1 MGTDQTRHISS
12 LAEKALELNPKLGRS
27 AVERAEEFV
36 RRGSEDPTVRVLQ
49 AAQLIM
55 EAEEAALAGD
65 DGGTVMV
72 APDDTPTARVLAE
85 EFCEAVAPE
94 VRRLRTRLF
103 GSDEPPFPDDRA
115 SALEWMEEMRADDA
129 WGTPWSSEE
138 AAWVEE
144 RVEELREA
152 ADRITVELSQLLGR
166 PFEGIR
172 PVPATPATFVDASGQ
187 TKLFGYRTGSEL
199 WRLADLTRT
208 IARATGFREP
218 DVVLYVLCGEPP
230 TLPRIVARSK
240 GRRRSVG
247 DGVVDRA
254 EVNATVLAPDITLE
268 DLEELRAFIRSAW
281 TRKDGGPPPT
291 FVRWERNL
299 LRMMR
304 EEGAADR
311 ERQPRGFWSDI
322 LERWNEAYPDDA
334 LTPSSLR
341 KRWSRLQE
349 KRDQLG
355 LGGGT
360 DGET

>member
-1 MGTDQTRHISS
+1 MASHQTRHISS
-12 LAEKALELNPKLGRS
+12 LAERALELNPKLSRS

-36 RRGSEDPTVRVLQ
+36 RRGAEDPTVRVVE
-49 AAQLIM
+49 AARLIM
-55 EAEEAALAGD
+55 EAEEAALSGD
-65 DGGTVMV
+65 DGGTVMA
-72 APDDTPTARVLAE
+72 APHDTPTARVLAE
-85 EFCEAVAPE
+85 EFCEAIAPE
-94 VRRLRTRLF
+94 VRRLRSEVF

-115 SALEWMEEMRADDA
+115 SALEWIEEMRADDA
-129 WGTPWSSEE
+129 WGTPWSSDE

-144 RVEELREA
+144 RVEELREE

-187 TKLFGYRTGSEL
+187 TKRFGYRTGSEL
-199 WRLADLTRT
+199 WRLADLTRSV
-208 IARATGFREP
+208 ARATGFREP
-218 DVVLYVLCGEPP
+218 AVVLHILCGEPP

-247 DGVVDRA
+247 EGVVDRA
-254 EVNATVLAPDITLE
+254 EVSATVLAPDITLE

-291 FVRWERNL
+291 FEPWERDMLN
-299 LRMMR
+299 MMR
-304 EEGAADR
+304 QAGAADR
-311 ERQPRGFWSDI
+311 DRQPRGFWSGM
-322 LERWNEAYPDDA
+322 LERWNEAYPEDA
-334 LTPSSLR
+334 LTLTSLR

-355 LGGGT
+355 LRGGT
-360 DGET
+360 DGEA